1 MMESL
6 IEAFSI
12 PVIRHAFI
20 GMTIAGATL
29 SLLGVIVVSLHLTAI
44 RFTLMHVG
52 LLGAASGLALGFSP
66 TSGAFTLVLVVSV
79 VMGTLVNQKTVAAS
93 SISGLFMTGSLAG
106 AFLLLAATGVPAMQ
120 VFDIFAGN
128 ILMMTRNDVV
138 FTATV
143 GLVLVCVFA
152 FAYREI
158 QLVLLNR
165 DLAQVLGVPVDAI
178 MTGMFVLLGI
188 GIATALRLV
197 GALLVDAIILL
208 PAMAALR
215 FARNFGMAL
224 VLSSLFGLTT
234 TIGGF
239 LVALFFDLPVGAS
252 AAMVSTLLLALSMLI
267 ARVASH

>member
-1 MMESL
+1 
-6 IEAFSI
+6 
-12 PVIRHAFI
+12 
-20 GMTIAGATL
+20 
-29 SLLGVIVVSLHLTAI
+29 
-44 RFTLMHVG
+44 
-52 LLGAASGLALGFSP
+52 
-66 TSGAFTLVLVVSV
+66 
-79 VMGTLVNQKTVAAS
+79 
-93 SISGLFMTGSLAG
+93 
-106 AFLLLAATGVPAMQ
+106 
-120 VFDIFAGN
+120 
-128 ILMMTRNDVV
+128 VV

-143 GLVLVCVFA
+143 GLVLVCVFV

-252 AAMVSTLLLALSMLI
+252 AAMVSTLLLAISMLI